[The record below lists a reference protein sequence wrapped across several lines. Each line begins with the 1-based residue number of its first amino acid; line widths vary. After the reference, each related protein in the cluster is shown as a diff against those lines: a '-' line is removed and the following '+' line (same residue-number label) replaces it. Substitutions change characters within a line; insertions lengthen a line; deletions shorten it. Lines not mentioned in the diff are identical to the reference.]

1 MCDGLLFGDYG
12 NDGKRRNRSNETC
25 MAGLLTTMFATVL
38 NTTFC
43 MAIQVTTRLMVKA
56 AMTILLL
63 DLQLPDGDGLTFL
76 STLRDQHIRT
86 PVIILT
92 ARDKVS
98 DRIDGLNR
106 GADDYVTKPFDLDE
120 VKARI
125 HTVCSRSADQ
135 MTQTTVVR
143 DLSIRFDDHSVT
155 RAGAPVRLTAKEWS
169 VLEVLLR
176 RKSKIVPKESLEVAV
191 YAFGDEVESNA
202 IEAHISRL
210 RAKLGKD
217 LIVTHRGI
225 GYMLHP

>member
-1 MCDGLLFGDYG
+1 MRILLIED
-12 NDGKRRNRSNETC
+12 E
-25 MAGLLTTMFATVL
+25 AGLARPLREHLEADRHIVEWFTTLDEARSAVATLEYDV
-38 NTTFC
+38 
-43 MAIQVTTRLMVKA
+43 V
-56 AMTILLL
+56 LL
-63 DLQLPDGDGLTFL
+63 DLHLPDGDGLTFL

-106 GADDYVTKPFDLDE
+106 GADDYVIKPFDLDE

-125 HTVCSRSADQ
+125 HTVCRRSADQ

-176 RKSKIVPKESLEVAV
+176 RKSKIVPKESLEAAV

>member
-1 MCDGLLFGDYG
+1 MRILLIED
-12 NDGKRRNRSNETC
+12 E
-25 MAGLLTTMFATVL
+25 AGLARPLREHLEADRHIVEWFTTLDEARSAVATLEYDV
-38 NTTFC
+38 
-43 MAIQVTTRLMVKA
+43 V
-56 AMTILLL
+56 LL

-106 GADDYVTKPFDLDE
+106 GADDYVIKPFDLDE

-125 HTVCSRSADQ
+125 HTVCRRSADQ

-155 RAGAPVRLTAKEWS
+155 RAGAPVRLTAKEWN

-176 RKSKIVPKESLEVAV
+176 RKSKVVPKESLEAAV

>member
-1 MCDGLLFGDYG
+1 MRILLIED
-12 NDGKRRNRSNETC
+12 E
-25 MAGLLTTMFATVL
+25 AGLARPLREHLEADRHIVEWFTTLDEARSAVATLEYDV
-38 NTTFC
+38 
-43 MAIQVTTRLMVKA
+43 V
-56 AMTILLL
+56 LL

-106 GADDYVTKPFDLDE
+106 GADDYVIKPFDLDE

-125 HTVCSRSADQ
+125 HTVCRRSADQ

-176 RKSKIVPKESLEVAV
+176 RKSKILPKESLEAAV

>member
-1 MCDGLLFGDYG
+1 MRILLIED
-12 NDGKRRNRSNETC
+12 E
-25 MAGLLTTMFATVL
+25 AGLARPLREHLEADRHIVEWFTTLDEARNAVATLEYDV
-38 NTTFC
+38 
-43 MAIQVTTRLMVKA
+43 V
-56 AMTILLL
+56 LL

-106 GADDYVTKPFDLDE
+106 GADDYVIKPFDLDE

-125 HTVCSRSADQ
+125 HTVCRRSADQ

-176 RKSKIVPKESLEVAV
+176 RKSKILPKESLEAAV

>member
-1 MCDGLLFGDYG
+1 MRILLIED
-12 NDGKRRNRSNETC
+12 E
-25 MAGLLTTMFATVL
+25 AGLARPLREHLEADRHIVEWFTTLDEARSAVATLEYDV
-38 NTTFC
+38 
-43 MAIQVTTRLMVKA
+43 V
-56 AMTILLL
+56 LL

-86 PVIILT
+86 PVIILA

-106 GADDYVTKPFDLDE
+106 GADDYVIKPFDLDE

-125 HTVCSRSADQ
+125 HTVCRRSADQ

-143 DLSIRFDDHSVT
+143 DLSTRFDDHSVT

-176 RKSKIVPKESLEVAV
+176 RKSKIVPKESLEAAV

>member
-1 MCDGLLFGDYG
+1 MRILLIED
-12 NDGKRRNRSNETC
+12 E
-25 MAGLLTTMFATVL
+25 AGLARPLREHLEADRHIVEWFTTLDEARSAVATLEYDV
-38 NTTFC
+38 
-43 MAIQVTTRLMVKA
+43 V
-56 AMTILLL
+56 LL

-106 GADDYVTKPFDLDE
+106 GADDYVIKPFDLDE

-125 HTVCSRSADQ
+125 HTVCRRSADQ

-176 RKSKIVPKESLEVAV
+176 RKSKIVPKERLEAAV